1 MGIGM
6 FIFLFVTAVSIDS
19 FGIGCVLGLKK
30 VGLNFRGI
38 ILIALVSGGMF
49 LLSSVFGHMLVHVI
63 AAEDAERVGALALIG
78 IGIFF
83 LWQFFKKEVP
93 SREGTQLR
101 FNPTKVLN
109 DPVSADIDHSGGIR
123 GKEVWLL
130 GAALSLDTIGA
141 GISGA
146 LIGIPT
152 FYTAL
157 LITAST
163 FFMLFCG
170 IISGSKLSDKAES
183 LSILPGVL
191 LIIIGLIKLA

>member
-30 VGLNFRGI
+30 VGLTFKGVL
-38 ILIALVSGGMF
+38 LISCVSGGMF
-49 LLSSVFGHMLVHVI
+49 LLSSYLGHILTSIVSP
-63 AAEDAERVGALALIG
+63 EDAERVGALALIG
-78 IGIFF
+78 IGIYF
-83 LWQFFKKEVP
+83 LWQFFKKEKGDE
-93 SREGTQLR
+93 EGQEPWL
-101 FNPTKVLN
+101 NPTKVLN
-109 DPVSADIDHSGGIR
+109 DPVAADVDRSGGIH

-152 FYTAL
+152 LFTAVM
-157 LITAST
+157 ITAAT
-163 FFMLFCG
+163 FFMLSCG
-170 IISGSKLSDKAES
+170 ILSGSKLSNKAES

-191 LIIIGLIKLA
+191 LIVIGLIKLS

>member
-30 VGLNFRGI
+30 VGLTMKGVL
-38 ILIALVSGGMF
+38 LIAGLSGIMF
-49 LLSSVFGHMLVHVI
+49 LLSSFFGHLLVQFV
-63 AAEDAERVGALALIG
+63 AAEAAERVGALALIG
-78 IGIFF
+78 IGIYF
-83 LWQFFKKEVP
+83 LWQFFKKEKV
-93 SREGTQLR
+93 SEREPWL
-101 FNPTKVLN
+101 NPTKVLN
-109 DPVSADIDHSGGIR
+109 DPVAADVDRSGGIQ

-152 FYTAL
+152 FFTA
-157 LITAST
+157 IMVAAAT
-163 FFMLFCG
+163 FIMLACG
-170 IISGSKLSDKAES
+170 ILSGEKLSDKAES

-191 LIIIGLIKLA
+191 LIIIGLIKLS